1 MKHSMTSFQTQILFF
16 QQAVNKAYP
25 DAGVMETGLEMLV
38 DRTDVDEGVGIKL
51 DLIQCNI
58 NHGLQT
64 LLENEGDTWQERK

>member
-1 MKHSMTSFQTQILFF
+1 
-16 QQAVNKAYP
+16 
-25 DAGVMETGLEMLV
+25 METGLEMLV

-58 NHGLQT
+58 NHDLQT